1 MIWLFRVKKEEGS
14 RMSLVMS
21 ATKIKLYRNKSGVME
36 GGEIKWGKF
45 KELFIMG
52 LLEA

>member
-1 MIWLFRVKKEEGS
+1 MIIWLFRVKKEEGS

-36 GGEIKWGKF
+36 EIKWGKF
-45 KELFIMG
+45 KELVIMG